1 MDGWLKLYR
10 SILDSA
16 VFQDAEILKVW
27 VWLLCNVAFEQ
38 HDTICYGKVIHLKP
52 GQIATGRKK
61 IAQCT
66 DLNENKVYRALT
78 VLKSLGNIEIKS
90 TNKYSIITVVN
101 WDKYQDENGK
111 RTSSEQQTNSK
122 TTTEEHQSNSKTTQH
137 KNGKNGKNGKKE
149 KNIYICSFF
158 QSVWDE
164 YPKKLGKNKV
174 TKAAMEQ
181 LEEAGEDAVMSAVR
195 RYVEKI
201 KREGTDEK
209 YIMHGSTF
217 FNGAWRD
224 YVVEDK
230 PEEQMPQ
237 QQRRKSF

>member
-16 VFQDAEILKVW
+16 VFQDAEVLKVW
-27 VWLLCNVAFEQ
+27 IWLLCNVAFEQ

-66 DLNENKVYRALT
+66 DLNENKVYRSLT
-78 VLKSLGNIEIKS
+78 TLKSLGNIEIKA

-101 WDKYQDENGK
+101 WDKYQEENGK

-122 TTTEEHQSNSKTTQH
+122 TTTEEQQDDSKRTQH
-137 KNGKNGKNGKKE
+137 KNGKNGKKE

-181 LEEAGEDAVMSAVR
+181 LEEAGEATVMSAVR

-201 KREGTDEK
+201 KRDGTDEK

-224 YVVEDK
+224 YVVEDN

>member
-16 VFQDAEILKVW
+16 VFQDAEVLKVW
-27 VWLLCNVAFEQ
+27 IWLLCNVAFEQ

-66 DLNENKVYRALT
+66 DLSENKVYRALT
-78 VLKSLGNIEIKS
+78 ALKSLGNIEIKS

-101 WDKYQDENGK
+101 WEKYQDENGK
-111 RTSSEQQTNSK
+111 RTANEQQTNNK
-122 TTTEEHQSNSKTTQH
+122 TTAEEQQDDSKRTQH
-137 KNGKNGKNGKKE
+137 KNGKNGKNKKE
-149 KNIYICSFF
+149 IYMCPFF
-158 QSVWDE
+158 DRAWE
-164 YPKKLGKNKV
+164 LFPNKKGKSAISK
-174 TKAAMEQ
+174 KAMRELA
-181 LEEAGEDAVMSAVR
+181 EAGETSVIAAIENYKAEIQR
-195 RYVEKI
+195 N
-201 KREGTDEK
+201 GTEEK

-217 FNGAWRD
+217 FNGRWRD

>member
-16 VFQDAEILKVW
+16 VFQDAEVLKVW
-27 VWLLCNVAFEQ
+27 IWLLCNVAFEQ
-38 HDTICYGKVIHLKP
+38 HDTICYGKVIHLKQ

-66 DLNENKVYRALT
+66 DLNETKVYRALT
-78 VLKSLGNIEIKS
+78 ALKSLGNIEIKA

-101 WDKYQDENGK
+101 WDKYQDENGN
-111 RTSSEQQTNSK
+111 RTANEQQTNSK
-122 TTTEEHQSNSKTTQH
+122 TTTEEQQGDSKRTQH
-137 KNGKNGKNGKKE
+137 KNGKNGKKE

-181 LEEAGEDAVMSAVR
+181 LEEAGEATVMSAVR

-201 KREGTDEK
+201 KRDGTDEK

-230 PEEQMPQ
+230 PEEPMPQ

>member
-16 VFQDAEILKVW
+16 VFQDPEVLKVW
-27 VWLLCNVAFEQ
+27 IWLLCNVAFEQ
-38 HDTICYGKVIHLKP
+38 HDTMCYGKVIHLKP

-66 DLNENKVYRALT
+66 DLNETKVYRALT
-78 VLKSLGNIEIKS
+78 VLKSLGNIEIKA
-90 TNKYSIITVVN
+90 TNKCSIITVVN
-101 WDKYQDENGK
+101 WDKYQEENDK

-122 TTTEEHQSNSKTTQH
+122 QTSEEHQNDSKTTQH
-137 KNGKNGKNGKKE
+137 KNGKNGKKE

-174 TKAAMEQ
+174 TKASMEQ
-181 LEEAGEDAVMSAVR
+181 LEEAGETTVMDAVRNYS
-195 RYVEKI
+195 EKI
-201 KREGTDEK
+201 KRDGTDEK

-217 FNGAWRD
+217 FNGAWRE
-224 YVVEDK
+224 YVVNEK
-230 PEEQMPQ
+230 PEEPMQ
-237 QQRRKSF
+237 QAQRRKSY

>member
-10 SILDSA
+10 SSLDSA
-16 VFQDAEILKVW
+16 VFQDAEVLKVW
-27 VWLLCNVAFEQ
+27 IWLLCNVAFEQ

-66 DLNENKVYRALT
+66 DLNETKVYRALT
-78 VLKSLGNIEIKS
+78 AIKSLGNIEIKS
-90 TNKYSIITVVN
+90 TNRYSIITVVN
-101 WDKYQDENGK
+101 WEKYQDESGN
-111 RTSSEQQTNSK
+111 RTANEQQTNSK
-122 TTTEEHQSNSKTTQH
+122 TTADEQQDNSKRTQH
-137 KNGKNGKNGKKE
+137 KNGKNGKKE

-174 TKAAMEQ
+174 TKAAMKQ
-181 LEEAGEDAVMSAVR
+181 LEEAGEDVVMDAVR
-195 RYVEKI
+195 HYVEKI
-201 KREGTDEK
+201 KREGTEEK
-209 YIMHGSTF
+209 YIMHGSTC
-217 FNGAWRD
+217 FNGAWSE
-224 YVVEDK
+224 YVAEEK
-230 PEEQMPQ
+230 PGEQIPQ

>member
-16 VFQDAEILKVW
+16 VFQDAEVLKVW
-27 VWLLCNVAFEQ
+27 IWLLCNVAFEQ

-66 DLNENKVYRALT
+66 DLNETKVYRALT
-78 VLKSLGNIEIKS
+78 ALKSLGNIEIKA

-111 RTSSEQQTNSK
+111 RTANEQQTNSK
-122 TTTEEHQSNSKTTQH
+122 TTTEEQQDNSKRTQH
-137 KNGKNGKNGKKE
+137 KNGKNVKKE

-158 QSVWDE
+158 QFVWDE

-181 LEEAGEDAVMSAVR
+181 MEEAGEDAVMAAVR

-201 KREGTDEK
+201 KRDGTDEK

-230 PEEQMPQ
+230 PGELMPQ

>member
-16 VFQDAEILKVW
+16 VFQDAEVLKVW
-27 VWLLCNVAFEQ
+27 IWLLCNVAFEQ
-38 HDTICYGKVIHLKP
+38 HDTICYGKVINLKP

-66 DLNENKVYRALT
+66 DLNENKVYRALNA
-78 VLKSLGNIEIKS
+78 LKSLGNIEIKS

-101 WDKYQDENGK
+101 WDKYQGENSK
-111 RTSSEQQTNSK
+111 RTASEQQTNSK
-122 TTTEEHQSNSKTTQH
+122 TTAEEQQDNSKRTQH
-137 KNGKNGKNGKKE
+137 KNGKKEKKE

-164 YPKKLGKNKV
+164 YPKKLGKNKI
-174 TKAAMEQ
+174 TNAAMKQ
-181 LEEAGEDAVMSAVR
+181 LEEAGEVAVMGAVR
-195 RYVEKI
+195 HYVEKI
-201 KREGTDEK
+201 KKEGTEEK

>member
-27 VWLLCNVAFEQ
+27 IWLLCNVAFEQ

-66 DLNENKVYRALT
+66 DLNETKVYRALT
-78 VLKSLGNIEIKS
+78 AIKSLGNIEIKS

-111 RTSSEQQTNSK
+111 RTASEQQTNSK
-122 TTTEEHQSNSKTTQH
+122 TTTEEQQDNSKRTQH
-137 KNGKNGKNGKKE
+137 KNGKNGKKE

-181 LEEAGEDAVMSAVR
+181 LEQAGEDVVMDAVR
-195 RYVEKI
+195 HYVEKI
-201 KREGTDEK
+201 KREGTEEK
-209 YIMHGSTF
+209 YIMHGSTC
-217 FNGAWRD
+217 FNGAWSEYD
-224 YVVEDK
+224 AEEK
-230 PEEQMPQ
+230 PGEQIPQ

>member
-66 DLNENKVYRALT
+66 DLNENKVYRALNA
-78 VLKSLGNIEIKS
+78 LKSLGNIEIKA

-101 WDKYQDENGK
+101 WDKYQEENGK
-111 RTSSEQQTNSK
+111 RTTGEQQNNNR
-122 TTTEEHQSNSKTTQH
+122 TTTEEQQGNNKRTQH
-137 KNGKNGKNGKKE
+137 KNGNNGKNEKEIYVCPFFDRAWELFPNKKGK
-149 KNIYICSFF
+149 
-158 QSVWDE
+158 
-164 YPKKLGKNKV
+164 
-174 TKAAMEQ
+174 
-181 LEEAGEDAVMSAVR
+181 SAVS
-195 RYVEKI
+195 K
-201 KREGTDEK
+201 KAMRELAEVGEAVVIAAIENYKAEIQRKGTEEK
-209 YIMHGSTF
+209 YILHGSTF
-217 FNGAWRD
+217 FNGRWRD

-230 PEEQMPQ
+230 PEEPMPQ

>member
-16 VFQDAEILKVW
+16 VFQDAEVLKVW
-27 VWLLCNVAFEQ
+27 IWLLCSVAFEQ

-52 GQIATGRKK
+52 GQTATGRKK

-90 TNKYSIITVVN
+90 TNKYSIITIVN
-101 WDKYQDENGK
+101 WDKYQEENGK
-111 RTSSEQQTNSK
+111 RTSIEQQTNSK
-122 TTTEEHQSNSKTTQH
+122 TTAEEQQEDSKRTQH
-137 KNGKNGKNGKKE
+137 KNGKNGKKE

-181 LEEAGEDAVMSAVR
+181 LEEAGEATVMSAVR

-201 KREGTDEK
+201 KRDGTDEK

-230 PEEQMPQ
+230 PGEPMPQ

>member
-27 VWLLCNVAFEQ
+27 IWLLCNVAFEQ

-78 VLKSLGNIEIKS
+78 VLKSLGNIEIKA

-101 WDKYQDENGK
+101 WDKYQDENVK
-111 RTSSEQQTNSK
+111 RTSSEQQNNSK
-122 TTTEEHQSNSKTTQH
+122 TTTEEQQGDSKRTQH
-137 KNGKNGKNGKKE
+137 KNGKNEKKE

-181 LEEAGEDAVMSAVR
+181 LEEAGETAVMDAVR

-201 KREGTDEK
+201 KRDGTEEK

>member
-10 SILDSA
+10 SILDST
-16 VFQDAEILKVW
+16 VFQDAEVLKVW
-27 VWLLCNVAFEQ
+27 IWLLCNVAFEQ

-78 VLKSLGNIEIKS
+78 ALKSLGNIEIKS
-90 TNKYSIITVVN
+90 TNKYSIITIVN
-101 WDKYQDENGK
+101 WDKYQGENGN
-111 RTSSEQQTNSK
+111 RTANEQQTNSK
-122 TTTEEHQSNSKTTQH
+122 TTAEEQQDNSKRTQH
-137 KNGKNGKNGKKE
+137 KNGKNGKKE

-174 TKAAMEQ
+174 TKAAMKQ
-181 LEEAGEDAVMSAVR
+181 LEEAGMDTVMEAVR

-201 KREGTDEK
+201 KRDGTDEK

-217 FNGAWRD
+217 FNGAWKD
-224 YVVEDK
+224 YLESSELSEEPQK
-230 PEEQMPQ
+230 PK
-237 QQRRKSF
+237 RRGSF

>member
-16 VFQDAEILKVW
+16 VFQDSEVLKVW
-27 VWLLCNVAFEQ
+27 IWLLCNVAFEQ

-78 VLKSLGNIEIKS
+78 ALKSLGNIEIKS

-111 RTSSEQQTNSK
+111 RTANEQQTNSK
-122 TTTEEHQSNSKTTQH
+122 TTTEEQQDNSKRTQH
-137 KNGKNGKNGKKE
+137 KNVKKGKKE

-201 KREGTDEK
+201 KMEGTDEK

-230 PEEQMPQ
+230 PEEQMQQ

>member
-16 VFQDAEILKVW
+16 VFQDAEVLKVW
-27 VWLLCNVAFEQ
+27 IWLLCNVAFEQ

-78 VLKSLGNIEIKS
+78 AIKSLGNIEIKS

-111 RTSSEQQTNSK
+111 RTANEQQNNSK
-122 TTTEEHQSNSKTTQH
+122 TTTEEQQDNNKRTQH
-137 KNGKNGKNGKKE
+137 KNGKNGKKE

-201 KREGTDEK
+201 KRDGTDEK

>member
-1 MDGWLKLYR
+1 MKLYR

-16 VFQDAEILKVW
+16 VFQDAEVLKVW
-27 VWLLCNVAFEQ
+27 IWLLCNVAFEQ
-38 HDTICYGKVIHLKP
+38 HDTICYGRVIHLKP

-78 VLKSLGNIEIKS
+78 ALKSLGNIEIKS

-111 RTSSEQQTNSK
+111 RTASEQQNNSK
-122 TTTEEHQSNSKTTQH
+122 TTTEEQQDDSKRTQH
-137 KNGKNGKNGKKE
+137 KNGKNGKKE

-158 QSVWDE
+158 QSVWEE

-201 KREGTDEK
+201 KRDGTDEK

>member
-16 VFQDAEILKVW
+16 VFQDAEVLKVW
-27 VWLLCNVAFEQ
+27 IWLLCNVAFEQ
-38 HDTICYGKVIHLKP
+38 HDTICYGKVINLKP

-66 DLNENKVYRALT
+66 DLNETKVYRALT
-78 VLKSLGNIEIKS
+78 ALKSLGNIEIKS
-90 TNKYSIITVVN
+90 TNRYSIITVVN
-101 WDKYQDENGK
+101 WEKYQDESCK
-111 RTSSEQQTNSK
+111 RTANEQQTNIK
-122 TTTEEHQSNSKTTQH
+122 TTADEQQDNSKRTQH
-137 KNGKNGKNGKKE
+137 KNGKNGKKE

-174 TKAAMEQ
+174 TKAAMKQ
-181 LEEAGEDAVMSAVR
+181 LEEAGMDTVMEAVR

-201 KREGTDEK
+201 KREGTEEK

-217 FNGAWRD
+217 FNGAWKD
-224 YVVEDK
+224 YLESSELSEEPQK
-230 PEEQMPQ
+230 PK
-237 QQRRKSF
+237 RGGSF

>member
-16 VFQDAEILKVW
+16 VFQDAEVLKVW
-27 VWLLCNVAFEQ
+27 IWLLCNVAFEQ

-66 DLNENKVYRALT
+66 DLNETKVYRALIAI
-78 VLKSLGNIEIKS
+78 KSLGNIEIKS

-101 WDKYQDENGK
+101 WDKYQDENCK
-111 RTSSEQQTNSK
+111 RTANEQQTNSK
-122 TTTEEHQSNSKTTQH
+122 TTAEEQQDNSKRTQH
-137 KNGKNGKNGKKE
+137 KNGKNGKKE

-181 LEEAGEDAVMSAVR
+181 LEEAGETAVMDAVR

-201 KREGTDEK
+201 KRDGTEEK

-217 FNGAWRD
+217 FNGAWKD
-224 YVVEDK
+224 YLESS
-230 PEEQMPQ
+230 ELSETLPQ
-237 QQRRKSF
+237 APRRKSY